1 MYLSSTLIVRSP
13 TPLSLDQTALSG
25 SLPFPVADPK
35 EVLTY
40 MQVLTME
47 CVTGVEVS
55 ATNLIHPVRMEAGA
69 PVRSIDNSLVHSLV
83 HRQSEQD
90 IARDHLPA
98 RATASGDMAN
108 FSPAF

>member
-1 MYLSSTLIVRSP
+1 MYLPSTLIVRSP

-69 PVRSIDNSLVHSLV
+69 PVRSIDNSLVH
-83 HRQSEQD
+83 RQSEQD

>member
-1 MYLSSTLIVRSP
+1 LYLSSTLVVRSP

-25 SLPFPVADPK
+25 SLPLPVADPK

-69 PVRSIDNSLVHSLV
+69 LVRSIDNSLV